1 MKDRFFIKRS
11 AVATALAAMIL
22 ICPARAAFA
31 QNPPM
36 FGRTPTASPT
46 QTSTANASTN
56 KKSQETA
63 KGGSPSMGDRSFM
76 REAAKGGMM
85 EVDMGRQAEQ
95 NASNPEVK
103 KFGARMV
110 TDHSKANSELKSIA
124 LKKGVDL
131 PGVKE
136 PGRWKSD
143 RDYMDAM
150 VKDHEKD
157 LADFEKEAKNGSDPD
172 VKQFA
177 EKTSA
182 VVRKHLNLAKEIQ
195 GKLK

>member
-1 MKDRFFIKRS
+1 MKDRFFINGRT
-11 AVATALAAMIL
+11 AVALAAMVL
-22 ICPARAAFA
+22 ICLAGVAFA
-31 QNPPM
+31 QNPSFIP
-36 FGRTPTASPT
+36 RKPTASPT
-46 QTSTANASTN
+46 QAPAANANTN
-56 KKSQETA
+56 KKSQDTA
-63 KGGSPSMGDRSFM
+63 KGGSLSSGDKSFM

-85 EVDMGRQAEQ
+85 EVAMGRQAEQ

-103 KFGARMV
+103 RFGARMV

-124 LKKGVDL
+124 SKKGVEL
-131 PGVKE
+131 PGAKE

-143 RDYMDAM
+143 KDYMDAM

-157 LADFEKEAKNGSDPD
+157 LADFEKEAKNGSDPE

-177 EKTSA
+177 EKTST

>member
-1 MKDRFFIKRS
+1 MKHRFFINGS
-11 AVATALAAMIL
+11 AAATTLAAVIL
-22 ICPARAAFA
+22 ICPAGAAFA

-36 FGRTPTASPT
+36 FGRTPAPSPT
-46 QTSTANASTN
+46 QTSTGNASTN
-56 KKSQETA
+56 KKAQETG
-63 KGGSPSMGDRSFM
+63 KGGSLSMGDRSFM
-76 REAAKGGMM
+76 RDAAKGGMM

-103 KFGARMV
+103 RFGARMV

-124 LKKGVDL
+124 SKKAVDL
-131 PGVKE
+131 PGAKE

-143 RDYMDAM
+143 KDYMDAM

-177 EKTSA
+177 DKTAA

>member
-1 MKDRFFIKRS
+1 
-11 AVATALAAMIL
+11 
-22 ICPARAAFA
+22 
-31 QNPPM
+31 
-36 FGRTPTASPT
+36 
-46 QTSTANASTN
+46 
-56 KKSQETA
+56 
-63 KGGSPSMGDRSFM
+63 MGDRSFM

-150 VKDHEKD
+150 VKDHEMD

-182 VVRKHLNLAKEIQ
+182 VVRKHLKLAKEIQ